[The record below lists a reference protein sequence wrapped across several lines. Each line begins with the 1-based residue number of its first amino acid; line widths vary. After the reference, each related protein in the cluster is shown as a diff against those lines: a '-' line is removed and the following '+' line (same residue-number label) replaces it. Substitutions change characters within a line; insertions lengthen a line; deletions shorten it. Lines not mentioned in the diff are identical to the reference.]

1 MFNVMIIIT
10 KQHPKM
16 KAVFD
21 ATCIIISTKAAA

>member
-1 MFNVMIIIT
+1 MIIIT

-21 ATCIIISTKAAA
+21 ATGTIIISTKAAA

>member
-21 ATCIIISTKAAA
+21 ATGIISTKAAA